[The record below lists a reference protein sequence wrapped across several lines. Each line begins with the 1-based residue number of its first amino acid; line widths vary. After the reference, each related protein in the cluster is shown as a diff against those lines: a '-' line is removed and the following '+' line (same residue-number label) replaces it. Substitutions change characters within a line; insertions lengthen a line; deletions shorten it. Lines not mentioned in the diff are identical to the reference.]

1 MSKGAFL
8 TAATIWLALAG
19 YVAGAVLILLSIQR
33 SHLRLNARLAWTI
46 GCAFFLA
53 HVFCAFN
60 YYYDWSHQ
68 TAYLE
73 TERQT
78 IEVMGSGQGNGVY
91 VSYLFTLVWLA
102 DVIWWWLAPLSHR
115 QRPRILTFILHAF
128 MLFIIFNGTVIFKA
142 GLSRVLGLSFFVL
155 LFCVWLITR
164 KSKGKTLVEIGERI
178 S

>member
-1 MSKGAFL
+1 MSKGALL

-19 YVAGAVLILLSIQR
+19 YVAGAVLMLLAR
-33 SHLRLNARLAWTI
+33 RRNDLRLNARLAWTI
-46 GCAFFLA
+46 GMAFFLA

-78 IEVMGSGQGNGVY
+78 KEVMGSGQGNGVY

-102 DVIWWWLAPLSHR
+102 DVVWWWVSPLSHER
-115 QRPRILTFILHAF
+115 RPRFLTAAF
-128 MLFIIFNGTVIFKA
+128 HLFLLFIIFNGTVIFKS
-142 GLSRVLGLSFFVL
+142 GMSRVLGLLICVV

-164 KSKGKTLVEIGERI
+164 SDKHKELVEIGG
-178 S
+178 